1 VEEVQMGNH
10 SEMLANEKI
19 GRLLFKLSAPAI
31 VGMIVQ
37 ALYNL
42 VDAIFIGRGLG
53 VLAIGGIAI
62 VFPIQML
69 IMAVAQTIGIGGA
82 SIISRSMGSGDIKR
96 AEKTMGNV
104 FSLVVIISV
113 VVTVFGSI
121 FILPILKLFG
131 ATENILPYSLE
142 YLRIIFLGTI
152 FFTFAMATNNVV
164 RAEGNAKVAM
174 FTMLISAGLNIFLDP
189 IFIFGLK
196 MGVAGAALATVIA
209 QATTAIYLVY
219 YFLSGKSEMRFHSK
233 DLKLNR
239 DILKETFAIGAAAFF
254 RQVAGSIM
262 AVILNNLLVFY
273 GGDISIAVFGV
284 INRLLMFTFM
294 PMFGIVQGLQPIVG
308 FNYGAKQ
315 FRRVKE
321 AIDLSILITTIM
333 STLGFLI
340 LMSSPHVLLGIFNKD
355 MNFINHGKHAIRII
369 VLAFP
374 LIGFQIVGA
383 SMFQAIGK
391 AVPSLIL
398 SMSRQI
404 LFFIPLV
411 LILPLFFQLNGVWLA
426 FPAADILSFLITLIL
441 FAREM
446 KIQKIRA
453 FSPG

>member
-1 VEEVQMGNH
+1 MGNH

-273 GGDISIAVFGV
+273 GGDVSIAVFGV